1 MHILEEVLFCE
12 EGSFNPRLQLF
23 ASLQNAAARLIC
35 KEKKTKKLDH
45 VQPILQSLHWLPIK
59 ARIRYKISAL
69 CFNVITCTG
78 PQYLSELLHLYTPSR
93 DLRSSADT
101 RILKIPL
108 SNSKAFGQRSF
119 SHVGPSTWNC
129 LPYSLRHSDSQVSVR
144 RALKT
149 HLFQQSF

>member
-1 MHILEEVLFCE
+1 MADMQFRITDASILRVIMHMHDLSV
-12 EGSFNPRLQLF
+12 G
-23 ASLQNAAARLIC
+23 
-35 KEKKTKKLDH
+35 KKKHKKLVH
-45 VQPILQSLHWLPIK
+45 VQPILQSLHWLPIR
-59 ARIRYKISAL
+59 ARTHYKISTL
-69 CFNVITCTG
+69 CFNVITGTG
-78 PQYLSELLHLYTPSR
+78 PQYLSELLHPYTPSR

-129 LPYSLRHSDSQVSVR
+129 LPYSLRHSDSQTSFR
-144 RALKT
+144 QALKT